1 LTGDTGSGWDEE
13 FSEGVSEWMRSHT
26 IGDLKTMVSDF
37 ERRGESTCEL
47 RALISEL
54 TRMAEETGLIDY
66 EGGLS
71 DEQVPA

>member
-1 LTGDTGSGWDEE
+1 
-13 FSEGVSEWMRSHT
+13 MRSHT